1 MNVEIIYQKVDNL
14 IPYENNPRLND
25 SAVEAVASSI
35 KEFVFKNPIVVDG
48 NNTIINGHT
57 RLKAAK
63 ELGIEKVPTIIAK
76 DLTPDQVKAFRLA
89 DNKTGELAEWND
101 ELMISELKEIVGVD
115 MSKFG
120 FDEQAEELEQEL
132 EDANPYTA
140 KVKTPVYEPTGE
152 KPLLSD
158 LVDTSVRDRLV
169 SKVKVA
175 DIPIDVRDFLIAAAQ
190 RHLKFNYKN
199 IAEYYAQ
206 SNKEIQELMED
217 SALVIIDYN
226 KAIQQGYVKIS
237 NTIQEM
243 MEEDEE
249 E

>member
-35 KEFVFKNPIVVDG
+35 KEFGFKNPIVVDG

-63 ELGIEKVPTIIAK
+63 ELGIE
-76 DLTPDQVKAFRLA
+76 
-89 DNKTGELAEWND
+89 TGELAEWND

-120 FDEQAEELEQEL
+120 FDEQAEDLEQEL

-175 DIPIDVRDFLIAAAQ
+175 DIPTDVRDFLIAAAQ

-206 SNKEIQELMED
+206 SSKEIQELMED